1 MVAVQQSLYVDLM
14 LVEKKPYLLTIS
26 KPMDYVTANLV
37 ENKSAAVL
45 AKALRKVLAEYKARR
60 FTVPS
65 VFIDGESA
73 AAAFAQLIQEMGSL
87 VDQRKDHVEVIERT
101 AQTVK
106 SMVRKLKFGLP
117 FALFGLMLAFC
128 VMYAVQRLNL
138 FVRLS
143 SGVLQAEC
151 DRRSQEV
158 RLPIRQHSTRRS
170 PACHRGQVEYFISIH

>member
-26 KPMDYVTANLV
+26 KPMDYVTADLV
-37 ENKSAAVL
+37 ENKSATVL

-87 VDQRKDHVEVIERT
+87 VDQ
-101 AQTVK
+101 VK
-106 SMVRKLKFGLP
+106 TM
-117 FALFGLMLAFC
+117 
-128 VMYAVQRLNL
+128 
-138 FVRLS
+138 
-143 SGVLQAEC
+143 
-151 DRRSQEV
+151 
-158 RLPIRQHSTRRS
+158 
-170 PACHRGQVEYFISIH
+170 